1 MQKSA
6 SGYKEGTE
14 RQQPRDKG
22 QPSSS
27 LPAVLLLYLAL
38 KDKYALK
45 DPSQLTAAQL
55 LSHLMYSAVL
65 KSFLPLLNAQSHQ
78 GEHCVQKGE
87 LGVFQGEG
95 GQSWE
100 GYLCAAV
107 LTLFPILG
115 PI

>member
-1 MQKSA
+1 MALQCRNQLQ
-6 SGYKEGTE
+6 GYKEGTDQ
-14 RQQPRDKG
+14 QQPRDKG
-22 QPSSS
+22 LPSSS
-27 LPAVLLLYLAL
+27 HPAVLLLYLAL
-38 KDKYALK
+38 KDKCALR

-78 GEHCVQKGE
+78 GEHCVQNGE

-95 GQSWE
+95 GQHRE
-100 GYLCAAV
+100 AV
-107 LTLFPILG
+107 LMLFPILR